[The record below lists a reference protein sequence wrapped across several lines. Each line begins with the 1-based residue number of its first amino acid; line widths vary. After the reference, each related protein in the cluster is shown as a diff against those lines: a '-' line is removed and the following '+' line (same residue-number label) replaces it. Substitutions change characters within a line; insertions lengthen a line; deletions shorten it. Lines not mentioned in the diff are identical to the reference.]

1 MIRLEKLKP
10 IRKKKLMPYRID
22 DFLRRDL
29 YEDKPGSEY
38 AVEFEGGRVSSSP
51 NISKRFLDL
60 LNSIRGPSYGGDP
73 SRQDSA
79 LITALLSSGL
89 SPGDTYQTFI
99 NSVRGGDAKFRKPG
113 HVEDYVK
120 RTIQKSL
127 GYLKWAS
134 SNGN

>member
-1 MIRLEKLKP
+1 ME
-10 IRKKKLMPYRID
+10 
-22 DFLRRDL
+22 
-29 YEDKPGSEY
+29 
-38 AVEFEGGRVSSSP
+38 
-51 NISKRFLDL
+51 L

-89 SPGDTYQTFI
+89 SPGDTYYTFI

-134 SNGN
+134 SNGNSQNISVDFSGEELIELTTKIESVLISQVAPEKVSWLWDRRIPIGKVS